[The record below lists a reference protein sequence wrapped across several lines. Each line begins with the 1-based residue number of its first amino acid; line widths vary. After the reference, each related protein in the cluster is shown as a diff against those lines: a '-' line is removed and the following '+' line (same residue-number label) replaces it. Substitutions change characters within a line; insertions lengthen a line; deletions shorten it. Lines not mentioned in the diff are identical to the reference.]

1 MTTKRFLLLLWLGAS
16 LTLPLS
22 AQKEFTAKI
31 DQATVYLQGAALTH
45 TAAASL
51 KSGSYDVTITGLSP
65 DIEVNSLKVTAN
77 GVLISASEFSIDF
90 ITPKEESARI
100 KKLQDSLELYKRQL
114 DEADN
119 ELEVHSHLLQMLTDG
134 TLNNMRQKEGTVSV
148 ADINANM
155 ELYKSKAGGLQ
166 HSIDQD
172 SRKITSL
179 KETIKRLQNQLDQ
192 DMAKDKQRTGVL
204 RLSVSVPQT
213 VNTTFTVTYFT
224 NLASWVPCYDINI
237 TSMDKPVVMKSK
249 AQVSQITGLDW
260 NNVKLTLSN
269 ATPNRTKE
277 APVFKTWFVNFHN
290 PRTLYKQSST
300 SSALSNTVSY
310 SVASQEGVS
319 STDGYIASVR
329 GNRAPSIPL
338 VMDDFVD
345 VDMQEVA
352 VNYNISVPYDI
363 PGNGKE
369 QLIDLKSYN
378 IKAEY
383 KYYSVPKLSDETYL
397 VATLSDY
404 EQFNLLP
411 GYATVTFDNTF
422 VGKTFL
428 RPNATEEHISLT
440 LTTDPRIS
448 VKREKRS
455 DYCSTKHV
463 GSTTTVT
470 QSYQITVKNNQTKTV
485 KLTLKEQYPISS
497 NKDIEVKV
505 EEVKPY
511 ATYNKTETGVLTWDV
526 ELKAGETQTFVVT
539 FNVKYPKD
547 KNVNL

>member
-1 MTTKRFLLLLWLGAS
+1 MKKIFVFTFALLAICANLH
-16 LTLPLS
+16 

-31 DQATVYLQGAALTH
+31 EKATVYLQGAALTH

-51 KSGSYDVTITGLSP
+51 KSGSYDIIINGLSP

-77 GVLISASEFSIDF
+77 GVLISASEFSKDY

-100 KKLQDSLELYKRQL
+100 KKLQDSLELYKRLL
-114 DEADN
+114 DEAND
-119 ELEVHSHLLQMLTDG
+119 ELDVHTHLLQMLTDG
-134 TLNNMRQKEGTVSV
+134 TLNNMQQKDGTVSV

-155 ELYKSKAGGLQ
+155 ELYKSKAGALQ
-166 HSIDQD
+166 HSINQD
-172 SRKITSL
+172 NQKVTKL
-179 KETIKRLQNQLDQ
+179 KETVRRLQCQVDQ
-192 DMAKDKQRTGVL
+192 DMTKDKQRTGVL

-213 VNTTFTVTYFT
+213 INTEFTITYFT
-224 NLASWVPCYDINI
+224 NLASWAPCYDINI
-237 TSMDKPVVMKSK
+237 ASMDKPVVMKAK
-249 AQVSQITGLDW
+249 ARVAQVTGLDW

-277 APVFKTWFVNFHN
+277 APVFKSWYLNFYT
-290 PRTLYKQSST
+290 PRQNAKLST
-300 SSALSNTVSY
+300 PSVPRSNYISY
-310 SVASQEGVS
+310 NLESNQGVA
-319 STDGYIASVR
+319 STDGYVSSVR
-329 GNRAPSIPL
+329 GERSTAPL
-338 VMDDFVD
+338 LMDDYVE
-345 VDMQEVA
+345 VDMQEVH
-352 VNYNISVPYDI
+352 VNYNIAVPYDI

-383 KYYSVPKLSDETYL
+383 KYYAVPKLSDETYL

-404 EQFNLLP
+404 EQYNLLP

-422 VGKTFL
+422 VGKTML
-428 RPNATEEHISLT
+428 RPNATEKNISLT

-448 VKREKRS
+448 VKREKRG

-470 QSYQITVKNNQTKTV
+470 QSYIITVKNNQTKTA
-485 KLTLKEQYPISS
+485 KLTLKDQYPISS

-505 EEVKPY
+505 EEVKPA
-511 ATYNKTETGVLTWDV
+511 ATYNKTETGVLTWDM
-526 ELKAGETQTFVVT
+526 ELQAGETRSFVVT
-539 FNVKYPKD
+539 YSVKYPKD
-547 KNVNL
+547 RRVDL

>member
-1 MTTKRFLLLLWLGAS
+1 MKRIVTVMFAILFAGTQLF
-16 LTLPLS
+16 

-31 DQATVYLQGAALTH
+31 DQATVYLRGAALTH

-51 KSGSYDVTITGLSP
+51 KSGTYDILINGLSP
-65 DIEVNSLKVTAN
+65 DISVSSLKVSAN
-77 GVLISASEFSIDF
+77 GVLISASEFSNDF

-155 ELYKSKAGGLQ
+155 ELYKSKAGALQ

-172 SRKITSL
+172 NQKINSL
-179 KETIKRLQNQLDQ
+179 KKTISRLQKQLDQ
-192 DMAKDKQRTGVL
+192 DNIDQQRTGVL

-213 VNTTFTVTYFT
+213 VNTTFTITYFT
-224 NLASWVPCYDINI
+224 QMAGWVPCYDINI
-237 TSMDKPVVMKSK
+237 ASMDKPVKMKSR
-249 AQVSQITGLDW
+249 AQVSQYTGLDW
-260 NNVKLTLSN
+260 KNVKITLSN
-269 ATPNRTKE
+269 ATPNSTKE
-277 APVFKTWFVNFHN
+277 APVFNSWFISFYT
-290 PRTLYKQSST
+290 PRQLHKGYDDVR
-300 SSALSNTVSY
+300 SNSVSY
-310 SVASQEGVS
+310 STQKLSAMEGVKA
-319 STDGYIASVR
+319 TDGATASAK
-329 GNRAPSIPL
+329 GNQPL
-338 VMDDFVD
+338 MMDDFVE
-345 VDMQEVA
+345 VDMQEVT
-352 VNYNISVPYDI
+352 VNYNIAVPYDI

-369 QLIDLKSYN
+369 QLIDLKSYD
-378 IKAEY
+378 IKADY
-383 KYYSVPKLSDETYL
+383 KYYSIPKLSDETYL
-397 VATLSDY
+397 IATLSDY
-404 EQFNLLP
+404 EQYNLLP

-422 VGKTFL
+422 VGRTFL
-428 RPNATEEHISLT
+428 RPNVTEENISLT

-448 VKREKRS
+448 VKREKQN

-470 QSYQITVKNNQTKTV
+470 QSYRITVKNNQTKAV
-485 KLTLKEQYPISS
+485 KLTLKEQYPLSS
-497 NKDIEVKV
+497 NKDIEVKL
-505 EEVKPY
+505 EDVKPA

-539 FNVKYPKD
+539 YSVKYPKD
-547 KNVNL
+547 RNINL

>member
-1 MTTKRFLLLLWLGAS
+1 MKRIVTVMFAILFAGTQLF
-16 LTLPLS
+16 

-31 DQATVYLQGAALTH
+31 DQATVYLKGAALTH

-51 KSGSYDVTITGLSP
+51 KSGTYDILINGLSP
-65 DIEVNSLKVTAN
+65 DISVSSLKVSAN
-77 GVLISASEFSIDF
+77 GVLISASEFSNDF
-90 ITPKEESARI
+90 VTPKEESARI

-155 ELYKSKAGGLQ
+155 ELYKSKAGALQ

-172 SRKITSL
+172 NQKINTL
-179 KETIKRLQNQLDQ
+179 KKTISRLQKQLDQ
-192 DMAKDKQRTGVL
+192 DNIDQQRTGVL

-213 VNTTFTVTYFT
+213 VNTTFTITYFT
-224 NLASWVPCYDINI
+224 QMAGWVPCYDINI
-237 TSMDKPVVMKSK
+237 ASMDKPVKMKSR
-249 AQVSQITGLDW
+249 AQVAQYTGLDW
-260 NNVKLTLSN
+260 KNVKITLSN
-269 ATPNRTKE
+269 ATPNSTKE
-277 APVFKTWFVNFHN
+277 APVFNSWFISFYT
-290 PRTLYKQSST
+290 PRQLHKGYDDVR
-300 SSALSNTVSY
+300 SNTVSY
-310 SVASQEGVS
+310 STQKLSTMEGVKA
-319 STDGYIASVR
+319 TDGATASAK
-329 GNRAPSIPL
+329 GNQPL
-338 VMDDFVD
+338 MMDHFVE

-352 VNYNISVPYDI
+352 VNYNIAVPYDI

-369 QLIDLKSYN
+369 QLIDLKSYD
-378 IKAEY
+378 IKADY
-383 KYYSVPKLSDETYL
+383 KYYSIPKLSDETYL
-397 VATLSDY
+397 IATLSDY
-404 EQFNLLP
+404 EQYNLLP

-422 VGKTFL
+422 VGRTFL
-428 RPNATEEHISLT
+428 RPNVTEENISLT

-448 VKREKRS
+448 VKREKQN

-470 QSYQITVKNNQTKTV
+470 QSYRITVKNNQTKAV
-485 KLTLKEQYPISS
+485 KLTLKEQYPLSS
-497 NKDIEVKV
+497 NKDIEVKL
-505 EEVKPY
+505 EEVKPA

-539 FNVKYPKD
+539 YSVKYPKD
-547 KNVNL
+547 RNINL

>member
-1 MTTKRFLLLLWLGAS
+1 MKRIVTVMFAILFAS
-16 LTLPLS
+16 TQLF

-31 DQATVYLQGAALTH
+31 DQATVYLRGAALTH

-51 KSGSYDVTITGLSP
+51 KSGTYDILINGLSP
-65 DIEVNSLKVTAN
+65 DISVSSLKVSAN
-77 GVLISASEFSIDF
+77 GVLISASEFSNDF

-155 ELYKSKAGGLQ
+155 ELYKSKAGALQ

-172 SRKITSL
+172 NQKINTL
-179 KETIKRLQNQLDQ
+179 KKTISRLQKQLDQ
-192 DMAKDKQRTGVL
+192 DNIDQQRTGVL

-213 VNTTFTVTYFT
+213 VNTTFTITYFT
-224 NLASWVPCYDINI
+224 QMAGWVPCYDINI
-237 TSMDKPVVMKSK
+237 ASMDKPVKMKSR
-249 AQVSQITGLDW
+249 AQVSQYTGLDW
-260 NNVKLTLSN
+260 KNVKITLSN
-269 ATPNRTKE
+269 ATPNSTKE
-277 APVFKTWFVNFHN
+277 APVFNSWFISFYT
-290 PRTLYKQSST
+290 PRQLHKGYDDVR
-300 SSALSNTVSY
+300 SNSVSY
-310 SVASQEGVS
+310 STQKLSAMEGVKA
-319 STDGYIASVR
+319 TDGATASAK
-329 GNRAPSIPL
+329 GNQPL
-338 VMDDFVD
+338 MMDDFVE

-352 VNYNISVPYDI
+352 VNYNIAVPYDI

-369 QLIDLKSYN
+369 QLIDLKSYD
-378 IKAEY
+378 IKADY
-383 KYYSVPKLSDETYL
+383 KYYSIPKLSDETYL
-397 VATLSDY
+397 IATLSDY
-404 EQFNLLP
+404 EQYNLLP

-422 VGKTFL
+422 VGRTFL
-428 RPNATEEHISLT
+428 RPNVTEENISLT

-448 VKREKRS
+448 VKREKQN

-470 QSYQITVKNNQTKTV
+470 QSYRITVKNNQTKAV
-485 KLTLKEQYPISS
+485 KLTLKEQYPLSS
-497 NKDIEVKV
+497 NKDIEVKL
-505 EEVKPY
+505 EDVKPS

-539 FNVKYPKD
+539 YSVKYPKD
-547 KNVNL
+547 RNINL

>member
-1 MTTKRFLLLLWLGAS
+1 MKRIVTVMFAILFAGTQLF
-16 LTLPLS
+16 

-31 DQATVYLQGAALTH
+31 DQATVYLRGAALTH
-45 TAAASL
+45 TASASL
-51 KSGSYDVTITGLSP
+51 KSGTYDILINGLSP
-65 DIEVNSLKVTAN
+65 DISVSSLKVSAN
-77 GVLISASEFSIDF
+77 GVLISASEFSNDF

-155 ELYKSKAGGLQ
+155 ELYKSKAGALQ

-172 SRKITSL
+172 NQKINTL
-179 KETIKRLQNQLDQ
+179 KKTISRLQKQLDQ
-192 DMAKDKQRTGVL
+192 DNIDQQRTGVL

-213 VNTTFTVTYFT
+213 VNTTFTITYFT
-224 NLASWVPCYDINI
+224 QMAGWVPCYDINI
-237 TSMDKPVVMKSK
+237 ASMDKPVKMKSR
-249 AQVSQITGLDW
+249 AQVAQYTGLDW
-260 NNVKLTLSN
+260 KNVKITLSN

-277 APVFKTWFVNFHN
+277 APVFNSWFISFYT
-290 PRTLYKQSST
+290 PRQLHKGYDDVR
-300 SSALSNTVSY
+300 SNTVSY
-310 SVASQEGVS
+310 STQKLSTMEGVKA
-319 STDGYIASVR
+319 TDGATASAK
-329 GNRAPSIPL
+329 GNQPL
-338 VMDDFVD
+338 MMDDFVE

-352 VNYNISVPYDI
+352 VNYNIAVPYDI

-369 QLIDLKSYN
+369 QLIDLKSYD
-378 IKAEY
+378 IKADY
-383 KYYSVPKLSDETYL
+383 KYYSIPKLSDETYL
-397 VATLSDY
+397 IATLSDY
-404 EQFNLLP
+404 AQYNLLP

-422 VGKTFL
+422 VGRTFL
-428 RPNATEEHISLT
+428 RPNVTEENISLT

-448 VKREKRS
+448 VKREKQN

-470 QSYQITVKNNQTKTV
+470 QSYRITVKNNQTKAV
-485 KLTLKEQYPISS
+485 KLTLKEQYPLSS
-497 NKDIEVKV
+497 NKDIEVKL
-505 EEVKPY
+505 EDVKPA

-539 FNVKYPKD
+539 YSVKYPKD
-547 KNVNL
+547 RNINL

>member
-1 MTTKRFLLLLWLGAS
+1 MFALLFAS
-16 LTLPLS
+16 APLF

-31 DQATVYLQGAALTH
+31 DQATVYLKGAALTH
-45 TAAASL
+45 TASASL

-65 DIEVNSLKVTAN
+65 DIEVNSLKVSAN
-77 GVLISASEFSIDF
+77 GVLVSASEFSNDF

-100 KKLQDSLELYKRQL
+100 KKLQDSLDTYKRQL
-114 DEADN
+114 QEAKDE
-119 ELEVHSHLLQMLTDG
+119 LTVHTHLLKMLTDG
-134 TLNNMRQKEGTVSV
+134 TLNNMQQEKGTVSV

-155 ELYKSKAGGLQ
+155 ELYKSKVGALQ

-172 SRKITSL
+172 NL
-179 KETIKRLQNQLDQ
+179 KVTKLQETVKRLQKQLDQ
-192 DMAKDKQRTGVL
+192 DNIDKQRTGVL
-204 RLSVSVPQT
+204 HLSVSVPQAI
-213 VNTTFTVTYFT
+213 NTTFTVTYFT
-224 NLASWVPCYDINI
+224 DLASWVPCYDINI

-249 AQVSQITGLDW
+249 AQVTQITGLDW

-277 APVFKTWFVNFHN
+277 APVFITWFINFYN
-290 PRTLYKQSST
+290 PRPIAKQSAT
-300 SSALSNTVSY
+300 SNYISY
-310 SVASQEGVS
+310 KVASNEGVS
-319 STDGYIASVR
+319 TTDGYATSAR
-329 GNRAPSIPL
+329 GNHTPSAPL
-338 VMDDFVD
+338 TMDDFVD
-345 VDMQEVA
+345 VDMQEVH

-369 QLIDLKSYN
+369 QLIDLKSYS

-383 KYYSVPKLSDETYL
+383 KYYSAPKLSDETYL
-397 VATLSDY
+397 IATLSDY
-404 EQFNLLP
+404 EQYNLLP

-455 DYCSTKHV
+455 EYCSTKHV
-463 GSTTTVT
+463 GSTTAVT
-470 QSYQITVKNNQTKTV
+470 LSYQITVKNNQTKTA

-505 EEVKPY
+505 TEVTPE

-526 ELKAGETQTFVVT
+526 DLKAGETRT
-539 FNVKYPKD
+539 FNVTYVVKYPKD
-547 KNVNL
+547 RNINL

>member
-1 MTTKRFLLLLWLGAS
+1 MKRIVTVMFAILFVGTQLF
-16 LTLPLS
+16 

-31 DQATVYLQGAALTH
+31 DQATVYLRGAALTH

-51 KSGSYDVTITGLSP
+51 KSGTYDILINGLSP
-65 DIEVNSLKVTAN
+65 DISVSSLKVSAN
-77 GVLISASEFSIDF
+77 GVLISASEFSNDF

-155 ELYKSKAGGLQ
+155 ELYKSKAGALQ

-172 SRKITSL
+172 NQKINTL
-179 KETIKRLQNQLDQ
+179 KKTISRLQKQLDQ
-192 DMAKDKQRTGVL
+192 DNIDQQRTGVL

-213 VNTTFTVTYFT
+213 VNTTFTITYFT
-224 NLASWVPCYDINI
+224 QMAGWVPCYDINI
-237 TSMDKPVVMKSK
+237 ASMDKPVKMKSR
-249 AQVSQITGLDW
+249 AQVSQYTGLDW
-260 NNVKLTLSN
+260 KNVKITLSN
-269 ATPNRTKE
+269 ATPNSTKE
-277 APVFKTWFVNFHN
+277 APVFNSWFISFYT
-290 PRTLYKQSST
+290 PRQLHKGYDDVR
-300 SSALSNTVSY
+300 SNTVSY
-310 SVASQEGVS
+310 STQKLSTMEGVKA
-319 STDGYIASVR
+319 TDGATASAK
-329 GNRAPSIPL
+329 GNQPL
-338 VMDDFVD
+338 MMDDFVE

-352 VNYNISVPYDI
+352 VNYNIAVPYDI

-369 QLIDLKSYN
+369 QLIDLKSYD
-378 IKAEY
+378 IKADY
-383 KYYSVPKLSDETYL
+383 KYYSIPKLSDETYL
-397 VATLSDY
+397 IATLSDY
-404 EQFNLLP
+404 AQYNLLP

-422 VGKTFL
+422 VGRTFL
-428 RPNATEEHISLT
+428 RPNVTEENISLT

-448 VKREKRS
+448 VKREKQN

-470 QSYQITVKNNQTKTV
+470 QSYRITVKNNQTKAV
-485 KLTLKEQYPISS
+485 KLTLKEQYPLSS
-497 NKDIEVKV
+497 NKDIEVKL
-505 EEVKPY
+505 EDVKPA

-539 FNVKYPKD
+539 YSVKYPKD
-547 KNVNL
+547 RNINL

>member
-1 MTTKRFLLLLWLGAS
+1 MKRTFTLLFALLFAGA
-16 LTLPLS
+16 PLF
-22 AQKEFTAKI
+22 AQKEIAAKI
-31 DQATVYLQGAALTH
+31 DHATVYLNGAALTH
-45 TAAASL
+45 TASASL

-65 DIEVNSLKVTAN
+65 DIEVNSLKVSAN
-77 GVLISASEFSIDF
+77 GVLVSASEFSNDF

-100 KKLQDSLELYKRQL
+100 KKLQDSLDTYKRQL
-114 DEADN
+114 QEAKDE
-119 ELEVHSHLLQMLTDG
+119 LTVHTHLLKMLTDG
-134 TLNNMRQKEGTVSV
+134 TLNNMQQEKGTVSV

-155 ELYKSKAGGLQ
+155 ELYKSKAGALQ

-172 SRKITSL
+172 NL
-179 KETIKRLQNQLDQ
+179 KVTKLQETVKRLQKQLDQ
-192 DMAKDKQRTGVL
+192 DNIDKQRTGVL
-204 RLSVSVPQT
+204 HLSVSVPQAI
-213 VNTTFTVTYFT
+213 NTTFTVTYFT
-224 NLASWVPCYDINI
+224 DLASWVPCYDINI
-237 TSMDKPVVMKSK
+237 SSMDKPVVMKSK
-249 AQVSQITGLDW
+249 AQVTQLTGLDW
-260 NNVKLTLSN
+260 NNVRLTLSN

-277 APVFKTWFVNFHN
+277 APVFKTWFINFYT
-290 PRTLYKQSST
+290 PRPLYKQSST
-300 SSALSNTVSY
+300 SSALSNSVSY
-310 SVASQEGVS
+310 KVASNEGVS
-319 STDGYIASVR
+319 TTDGYATSAR
-329 GNRAPSIPL
+329 SNHTPSAPL

-345 VDMQEVA
+345 VDMQEVH

-383 KYYSVPKLSDETYL
+383 KYYSAPKLSDETYL
-397 VATLSDY
+397 IATLSDY
-404 EQFNLLP
+404 EQYNLLP

-455 DYCSTKHV
+455 EYCSTKHV
-463 GSTTTVT
+463 GSTTAVT
-470 QSYQITVKNNQTKTV
+470 LSYQITVKNNQTKTA

-505 EEVKPY
+505 TEVTPE

-526 ELKAGETQTFVVT
+526 DLKAGETRT
-539 FNVKYPKD
+539 FNVTYVVKYPKD
-547 KNVNL
+547 RNINL

>member
-1 MTTKRFLLLLWLGAS
+1 MKRIVTVMFAILFAGTQLF
-16 LTLPLS
+16 

-31 DQATVYLQGAALTH
+31 DQATVYLRGAALTH

-51 KSGSYDVTITGLSP
+51 KSGTYDILINGLSP
-65 DIEVNSLKVTAN
+65 DISVSSLKVSAN
-77 GVLISASEFSIDF
+77 GVLISASEFSNDF

-155 ELYKSKAGGLQ
+155 ELYKSKAGALQ

-172 SRKITSL
+172 NQKINTL
-179 KETIKRLQNQLDQ
+179 KKTISRLQKQLDQ
-192 DMAKDKQRTGVL
+192 DNIDQQRTGVL

-213 VNTTFTVTYFT
+213 VNTTFTITYFT
-224 NLASWVPCYDINI
+224 QMAGWVPCYDINI
-237 TSMDKPVVMKSK
+237 ASMDKPVKMKSR
-249 AQVSQITGLDW
+249 AQVAQYTGLDW
-260 NNVKLTLSN
+260 KNVKITLSN
-269 ATPNRTKE
+269 ATPNSTKE
-277 APVFKTWFVNFHN
+277 APVFNSWFISFYT
-290 PRTLYKQSST
+290 PRQLHKGYDDVR
-300 SSALSNTVSY
+300 SNSVSY
-310 SVASQEGVS
+310 STQKLSAMEGVKA
-319 STDGYIASVR
+319 TDGATASAK
-329 GNRAPSIPL
+329 GNQPL
-338 VMDDFVD
+338 MMDDFVE

-352 VNYNISVPYDI
+352 VNYNIAVPYDI

-369 QLIDLKSYN
+369 QLIDLKSYD
-378 IKAEY
+378 IKADY
-383 KYYSVPKLSDETYL
+383 KYYSIPKLSDETYL
-397 VATLSDY
+397 IATLSDY
-404 EQFNLLP
+404 EQYNLLP

-422 VGKTFL
+422 VGRTFL
-428 RPNATEEHISLT
+428 RPNVTEENISLT

-448 VKREKRS
+448 VKREKQN

-470 QSYQITVKNNQTKTV
+470 QSYRITVKNNQTKAV
-485 KLTLKEQYPISS
+485 KLTLKEQYPLSS
-497 NKDIEVKV
+497 NKDIEVKL
-505 EEVKPY
+505 EDVKPA

-539 FNVKYPKD
+539 YSVKYPKD
-547 KNVNL
+547 RNINL

>member
-1 MTTKRFLLLLWLGAS
+1 MKRIVTVMFAILFAGTQLF
-16 LTLPLS
+16 

-31 DQATVYLQGAALTH
+31 DQATVYLRGAALTH

-51 KSGSYDVTITGLSP
+51 KSGTYDILINGLSP
-65 DIEVNSLKVTAN
+65 DISVSSLKVSAN
-77 GVLISASEFSIDF
+77 GVLISASEFSNDF

-155 ELYKSKAGGLQ
+155 ELYKSKAGALQ

-172 SRKITSL
+172 NQKINTL
-179 KETIKRLQNQLDQ
+179 KKTISRLQKQLDQ
-192 DMAKDKQRTGVL
+192 DNIDQQRTGVL

-213 VNTTFTVTYFT
+213 VNTTFTITYFT
-224 NLASWVPCYDINI
+224 QMAGWVPCYDINI
-237 TSMDKPVVMKSK
+237 ASMDKPVKMKSR
-249 AQVSQITGLDW
+249 AQVSQYTGLDW
-260 NNVKLTLSN
+260 KNVKITLSN
-269 ATPNRTKE
+269 ATPNSTKE
-277 APVFKTWFVNFHN
+277 APVFNSWFISFYT
-290 PRTLYKQSST
+290 PRQLHKGYDDVR
-300 SSALSNTVSY
+300 SNSVSY
-310 SVASQEGVS
+310 STQKLSAMEGVKA
-319 STDGYIASVR
+319 TDGATASAK
-329 GNRAPSIPL
+329 GNQPL
-338 VMDDFVD
+338 MMDDFVE

-352 VNYNISVPYDI
+352 VNYNIAVPYDI

-369 QLIDLKSYN
+369 QLIDLKSYD
-378 IKAEY
+378 IKADY
-383 KYYSVPKLSDETYL
+383 KYYSIPKLSDETYL
-397 VATLSDY
+397 IATLSDY
-404 EQFNLLP
+404 EQYNLLP

-422 VGKTFL
+422 VGRTFL
-428 RPNATEEHISLT
+428 RPNVTEENISLT

-448 VKREKRS
+448 VKREKQN

-470 QSYQITVKNNQTKTV
+470 QSYRITVKNNQTKAV
-485 KLTLKEQYPISS
+485 KLTLKEQYPLSS
-497 NKDIEVKV
+497 NKDIEVKL
-505 EEVKPY
+505 EDVKPS

-539 FNVKYPKD
+539 YSVKYPKD
-547 KNVNL
+547 RNINL

>member
-1 MTTKRFLLLLWLGAS
+1 MFAILFVGTQLF
-16 LTLPLS
+16 

-31 DQATVYLQGAALTH
+31 DQATVYLKGAALTH

-51 KSGSYDVTITGLSP
+51 KSGTYDILINGLSP
-65 DIEVNSLKVTAN
+65 DISVSSLKVSAN
-77 GVLISASEFSIDF
+77 GVLISASEFSNDF

-134 TLNNMRQKEGTVSV
+134 TLNNMQQEKGTVSV

-155 ELYKSKAGGLQ
+155 ELYKSKAGALQ

-172 SRKITSL
+172 NL
-179 KETIKRLQNQLDQ
+179 KVSKLQETVKRLQKQLEQ
-192 DMAKDKQRTGVL
+192 DNIDKQRTGVL
-204 RLSVSVPQT
+204 HLSVSVPQAI
-213 VNTTFTVTYFT
+213 NTTFTVTYFT
-224 NLASWVPCYDINI
+224 DLASWVPCYDINI

-249 AQVSQITGLDW
+249 AQVTQITGLDW

-277 APVFKTWFVNFHN
+277 APVFKTWFINFYN
-290 PRTLYKQSST
+290 PRPIAKQSAT
-300 SSALSNTVSY
+300 SNYISY
-310 SVASQEGVS
+310 KVASNEGVS
-319 STDGYIASVR
+319 TTDGYATSAR
-329 GNRAPSIPL
+329 GNHTPSAPL
-338 VMDDFVD
+338 TMDDFVD
-345 VDMQEVA
+345 VDMQEVH

-369 QLIDLKSYN
+369 QLIDLKSYS

-383 KYYSVPKLSDETYL
+383 KYYSAPKRSDETYL
-397 VATLSDY
+397 IATLSDY
-404 EQFNLLP
+404 EQYNLLP

-428 RPNATEEHISLT
+428 RPNSTEEHISLT

-455 DYCSTKHV
+455 EYCSTKHV
-463 GSTTTVT
+463 GSTTAVT
-470 QSYQITVKNNQTKTV
+470 LSYQITVKNNQTKTA

-505 EEVKPY
+505 TEVTPE

-526 ELKAGETQTFVVT
+526 EMKAGETRT
-539 FNVKYPKD
+539 FNVTYVVKYPKD
-547 KNVNL
+547 RNINL

>member
-1 MTTKRFLLLLWLGAS
+1 MKRIVTVMFAILFAGTQLF
-16 LTLPLS
+16 

-31 DQATVYLQGAALTH
+31 DQATVYLRGAALTH

-51 KSGSYDVTITGLSP
+51 KSGTYDILINGLSP
-65 DIEVNSLKVTAN
+65 DISVSSLKVSAN
-77 GVLISASEFSIDF
+77 GVLISASEFSNDF

-155 ELYKSKAGGLQ
+155 ELYKSKAGALQ

-172 SRKITSL
+172 NQKINSL
-179 KETIKRLQNQLDQ
+179 KKTISRLQKQLDQ
-192 DMAKDKQRTGVL
+192 DNIDQQRTGVL

-213 VNTTFTVTYFT
+213 VNTTFTITYFT
-224 NLASWVPCYDINI
+224 QMAGWVPCYDINI
-237 TSMDKPVVMKSK
+237 ASMDKPVKMKSR
-249 AQVSQITGLDW
+249 AQVAQYTGLDW
-260 NNVKLTLSN
+260 KNVKITLSN
-269 ATPNRTKE
+269 ATPNSTKE
-277 APVFKTWFVNFHN
+277 APVFNSWFISFYT
-290 PRTLYKQSST
+290 PRQLHKGYDDVR
-300 SSALSNTVSY
+300 SNTVSY
-310 SVASQEGVS
+310 STQKLSTMEGVKA
-319 STDGYIASVR
+319 TDGATASAK
-329 GNRAPSIPL
+329 GNQPL
-338 VMDDFVD
+338 MMDDFVE

-352 VNYNISVPYDI
+352 VNYNIAVPYDI

-369 QLIDLKSYN
+369 QLIDLKSYD
-378 IKAEY
+378 IKADY
-383 KYYSVPKLSDETYL
+383 KYYSIPKLSDETYL
-397 VATLSDY
+397 IATLSDY
-404 EQFNLLP
+404 AQYNLLP

-422 VGKTFL
+422 VGRTFL
-428 RPNATEEHISLT
+428 RPNVTEENISLT

-448 VKREKRS
+448 VKREKQN

-470 QSYQITVKNNQTKTV
+470 QSYRITVKNNQTKAV
-485 KLTLKEQYPISS
+485 KLTLKEQYPLSS
-497 NKDIEVKV
+497 NKDIEVKL
-505 EEVKPY
+505 EDVKPA

-539 FNVKYPKD
+539 YSVKYPKD
-547 KNVNL
+547 RNINL

>member
-1 MTTKRFLLLLWLGAS
+1 MKRIVTVMFAILFAGTQLF
-16 LTLPLS
+16 

-31 DQATVYLQGAALTH
+31 DQATVYLRGAALTH

-51 KSGSYDVTITGLSP
+51 KSGTYDILINGLSP
-65 DIEVNSLKVTAN
+65 DISVSSLKVSAN
-77 GVLISASEFSIDF
+77 GVLISASEFSNDF

-155 ELYKSKAGGLQ
+155 ELYKSKAGALQ

-172 SRKITSL
+172 NQKINSL
-179 KETIKRLQNQLDQ
+179 KKTIGRLQKQLDQ
-192 DMAKDKQRTGVL
+192 DNIDQQRTGVL

-213 VNTTFTVTYFT
+213 VNTTFTITYFSQM
-224 NLASWVPCYDINI
+224 AGWVPCYDINI
-237 TSMDKPVVMKSK
+237 ASMDKPVKMKSR
-249 AQVSQITGLDW
+249 AQVSQYTGLDW
-260 NNVKLTLSN
+260 KNVKITLSN
-269 ATPNRTKE
+269 ATPNSTKE
-277 APVFKTWFVNFHN
+277 APVFNSWFINFYT
-290 PRTLYKQSST
+290 PRQLHKGYDDVR
-300 SSALSNTVSY
+300 SNTVSY
-310 SVASQEGVS
+310 STQKLSAMEGVKA
-319 STDGYIASVR
+319 TDGATASAK
-329 GNRAPSIPL
+329 GNQPL
-338 VMDDFVD
+338 MMDDFVE

-352 VNYNISVPYDI
+352 VNYNIAVPYDI

-369 QLIDLKSYN
+369 QLIDLKSYD
-378 IKAEY
+378 IKADY
-383 KYYSVPKLSDETYL
+383 KYYSIPKLSDETYL
-397 VATLSDY
+397 IATLSDY
-404 EQFNLLP
+404 AQYNLLP

-422 VGKTFL
+422 VGRTFL
-428 RPNATEEHISLT
+428 RPNVTEENISLT

-448 VKREKRS
+448 VKREKQN

-470 QSYQITVKNNQTKTV
+470 QSYRITVKNNQTKAV
-485 KLTLKEQYPISS
+485 KLTLKEQYPLSS
-497 NKDIEVKV
+497 NKDIEVKL
-505 EEVKPY
+505 EEVKPA

-539 FNVKYPKD
+539 YSVKYPKD
-547 KNVNL
+547 RSINL

>member
-1 MTTKRFLLLLWLGAS
+1 MR
-16 LTLPLS
+16 
-22 AQKEFTAKI
+22 E
-31 DQATVYLQGAALTH
+31 VH
-45 TAAASL
+45 
-51 KSGSYDVTITGLSP
+51 
-65 DIEVNSLKVTAN
+65 VNSNTA
-77 GVLISASEFSIDF
+77 
-90 ITPKEESARI
+90 
-100 KKLQDSLELYKRQL
+100 
-114 DEADN
+114 
-119 ELEVHSHLLQMLTDG
+119 
-134 TLNNMRQKEGTVSV
+134 
-148 ADINANM
+148 
-155 ELYKSKAGGLQ
+155 
-166 HSIDQD
+166 
-172 SRKITSL
+172 
-179 KETIKRLQNQLDQ
+179 
-192 DMAKDKQRTGVL
+192 
-204 RLSVSVPQT
+204 
-213 VNTTFTVTYFT
+213 
-224 NLASWVPCYDINI
+224 
-237 TSMDKPVVMKSK
+237 
-249 AQVSQITGLDW
+249 
-260 NNVKLTLSN
+260 
-269 ATPNRTKE
+269 
-277 APVFKTWFVNFHN
+277 
-290 PRTLYKQSST
+290 
-300 SSALSNTVSY
+300 
-310 SVASQEGVS
+310 
-319 STDGYIASVR
+319 
-329 GNRAPSIPL
+329 
-338 VMDDFVD
+338 
-345 VDMQEVA
+345 
-352 VNYNISVPYDI
+352 VPYDI

-369 QLIDLKSYN
+369 QLIDLKNYN

-383 KYYSVPKLSDETYL
+383 KYYAAPKLSDETYL

-455 DYCSTKHV
+455 EYCSTKHV

>member
-1 MTTKRFLLLLWLGAS
+1 MKRIVTVMFAILFAGTQLF
-16 LTLPLS
+16 

-31 DQATVYLQGAALTH
+31 DQATVYLRGAALTH

-51 KSGSYDVTITGLSP
+51 KSGTYDILINGLSP
-65 DIEVNSLKVTAN
+65 DISVSSLKVSAN
-77 GVLISASEFSIDF
+77 GVLISASEFSNDF

-119 ELEVHSHLLQMLTDG
+119 ELEVHSHLLQILTDG

-155 ELYKSKAGGLQ
+155 ELYKSKAGALQ

-172 SRKITSL
+172 NQKINSL
-179 KETIKRLQNQLDQ
+179 KKTISRLQKQLDQ
-192 DMAKDKQRTGVL
+192 DNIDQQRTGVL

-213 VNTTFTVTYFT
+213 VNTTFTITYFT
-224 NLASWVPCYDINI
+224 QMAGWVPCYDINI
-237 TSMDKPVVMKSK
+237 ASMDKPVKMKSR
-249 AQVSQITGLDW
+249 AQVAQYTGLDW
-260 NNVKLTLSN
+260 KNVKITLSN
-269 ATPNRTKE
+269 ATPNSTKE
-277 APVFKTWFVNFHN
+277 APVFNSWFISFYT
-290 PRTLYKQSST
+290 PRQLHKGYDDVR
-300 SSALSNTVSY
+300 SNSVSY
-310 SVASQEGVS
+310 STQKLSAMEGVKA
-319 STDGYIASVR
+319 TDGATASAK
-329 GNRAPSIPL
+329 GNQPL
-338 VMDDFVD
+338 MMDDFVE

-352 VNYNISVPYDI
+352 VNYNIAVPYDI

-369 QLIDLKSYN
+369 QLIDLKSYD
-378 IKAEY
+378 IKADY
-383 KYYSVPKLSDETYL
+383 KYYSIPKLSDETYL
-397 VATLSDY
+397 IATLSDY
-404 EQFNLLP
+404 AQYNLLP

-422 VGKTFL
+422 VGRTFL
-428 RPNATEEHISLT
+428 RPNVTEENISLT

-448 VKREKRS
+448 VKREKQN

-470 QSYQITVKNNQTKTV
+470 QSYRITVKNNQTKAV
-485 KLTLKEQYPISS
+485 KLTLKEQYPLSS
-497 NKDIEVKV
+497 NKDIEVKL
-505 EEVKPY
+505 EEVKPA

-539 FNVKYPKD
+539 YSVKYPKD
-547 KNVNL
+547 RNINL

>member
-1 MTTKRFLLLLWLGAS
+1 MKRIVTVMFAILFAGTQLF
-16 LTLPLS
+16 

-31 DQATVYLQGAALTH
+31 DQATVYLRGAALTH

-51 KSGSYDVTITGLSP
+51 KSGTYDILINGLSP
-65 DIEVNSLKVTAN
+65 DISVSSLKVSAN
-77 GVLISASEFSIDF
+77 GVLISASEFSNDF

-119 ELEVHSHLLQMLTDG
+119 ELEVHSHLLQILTDG

-155 ELYKSKAGGLQ
+155 ELYKSKAGALQ

-172 SRKITSL
+172 NQKINTL
-179 KETIKRLQNQLDQ
+179 KKTISRLQKQLDQ
-192 DMAKDKQRTGVL
+192 DNIDQQRTGVL

-213 VNTTFTVTYFT
+213 VNTTFTITYFT
-224 NLASWVPCYDINI
+224 QMAGWVPCYDINI
-237 TSMDKPVVMKSK
+237 ASMDKPVKMKSR
-249 AQVSQITGLDW
+249 AQVAQYTGLDW
-260 NNVKLTLSN
+260 KNVKITLSN
-269 ATPNRTKE
+269 ATPNSTKE
-277 APVFKTWFVNFHN
+277 APVFNSWFISFYT
-290 PRTLYKQSST
+290 PRQLHKGYDDVR
-300 SSALSNTVSY
+300 SNSVSY
-310 SVASQEGVS
+310 STQKLSTMEGVKA
-319 STDGYIASVR
+319 TDGATASAK
-329 GNRAPSIPL
+329 GNQPL
-338 VMDDFVD
+338 MMDDFVE

-352 VNYNISVPYDI
+352 VNYNIAVPYDI

-369 QLIDLKSYN
+369 QLIDLKSYD
-378 IKAEY
+378 IKADY
-383 KYYSVPKLSDETYL
+383 KYYSIPKLSDETYL
-397 VATLSDY
+397 IATLSDY
-404 EQFNLLP
+404 AQYNLLP

-422 VGKTFL
+422 VGRTFL
-428 RPNATEEHISLT
+428 RPNVTEENISLT

-448 VKREKRS
+448 VKREKQN

-470 QSYQITVKNNQTKTV
+470 QSYRITVKNNQTKAV
-485 KLTLKEQYPISS
+485 KLTLKEQYPLSS
-497 NKDIEVKV
+497 NKDIEVKL
-505 EEVKPY
+505 EDVKPA

-539 FNVKYPKD
+539 YSVKYPKD
-547 KNVNL
+547 RNINL

>member
-1 MTTKRFLLLLWLGAS
+1 MKRIVTVMFAILFVGTQLF
-16 LTLPLS
+16 

-31 DQATVYLQGAALTH
+31 DQATVYLRGAALTH
-45 TAAASL
+45 TASASL
-51 KSGSYDVTITGLSP
+51 KSGTYDILINGLSP
-65 DIEVNSLKVTAN
+65 DISVSSLKVSAN
-77 GVLISASEFSIDF
+77 GVLISASEFSNDF

-119 ELEVHSHLLQMLTDG
+119 ELEVHSHLLQILTDG

-155 ELYKSKAGGLQ
+155 ELYKSKAGALQ

-172 SRKITSL
+172 NQKINTL
-179 KETIKRLQNQLDQ
+179 KKTISRLQKQLDQ
-192 DMAKDKQRTGVL
+192 DNIDQQRTGVL
-204 RLSVSVPQT
+204 RLSVSVPQAI
-213 VNTTFTVTYFT
+213 NTTFTVTYFT
-224 NLASWVPCYDINI
+224 DLASWVPCYDINI
-237 TSMDKPVVMKSK
+237 TSMDKPVVLKSK
-249 AQVSQITGLDW
+249 AQVTQITGLDW

-277 APVFKTWFVNFHN
+277 APVFKTWFINFYN
-290 PRTLYKQSST
+290 PRPLYKQSST
-300 SSALSNTVSY
+300 SSALSNSVSY
-310 SVASQEGVS
+310 KVASNEGVS
-319 STDGYIASVR
+319 TTDGYATSAR
-329 GNRAPSIPL
+329 GTHTPSAPL
-338 VMDDFVD
+338 TMDDFVD
-345 VDMQEVA
+345 VDMQEVH

-383 KYYSVPKLSDETYL
+383 KYYSAPKLSDETYL
-397 VATLSDY
+397 IATLSDY
-404 EQFNLLP
+404 EQYNLLP

-455 DYCSTKHV
+455 EYCSTKHV
-463 GSTTTVT
+463 GSTTAVT
-470 QSYQITVKNNQTKTV
+470 LSYQITVKNNQTKTA

-505 EEVKPY
+505 TEVTPE

-526 ELKAGETQTFVVT
+526 EMKAGETRT
-539 FNVKYPKD
+539 FNVTYVVKYPKD
-547 KNVNL
+547 RNINL

>member
-45 TAAASL
+45 TASASL
-51 KSGSYDVTITGLSP
+51 KSGTYDVLINGLSP

-90 ITPKEESARI
+90 VTPKEESARI
-100 KKLQDSLELYKRQL
+100 KKLKDSLELYKRQL
-114 DEADN
+114 DDADN
-119 ELEVHSHLLQMLTDG
+119 ELEVHSHLLQILTDG

-155 ELYKSKAGGLQ
+155 ELYKSKAGALQ
-166 HSIDQD
+166 QSIDQD
-172 SRKITSL
+172 NRKITSL
-179 KETIKRLQNQLDQ
+179 KETIKRLQKQLDQ
-192 DMAKDKQRTGVL
+192 DMSKDKQRTGVL

-213 VNTTFTVTYFT
+213 VNTTFTITYFT
-224 NLASWVPCYDINI
+224 NMASWVPCYDINI
-237 TSMDKPVVMKSK
+237 TSMDKPVVLKSK

-269 ATPNRTKE
+269 ATPNRSKE
-277 APVFKTWFVNFHN
+277 APVFKSWYLNFYR
-290 PRTLYKQSST
+290 PQQFRE

-310 SVASQEGVS
+310 ATKERAGVAT
-319 STDGYIASVR
+319 TDGYATSAR
-329 GNRAPSIPL
+329 GERPTAPL
-338 VMDDFVD
+338 LMDDYVD
-345 VDMQEVA
+345 VDMQEVH

-369 QLIDLKSYN
+369 QLIDLKKYN

-383 KYYSVPKLSDETYL
+383 KYYTAPKLSDETYL

-404 EQFNLLP
+404 EQYNLLP

-428 RPNATEEHISLT
+428 RPNVTEELLSLT

-448 VKREKRS
+448 VKREKQG

-463 GSTTTVT
+463 GNTTTVT
-470 QSYQITVKNNQTKTV
+470 QSYKITVKNNQTKTV
-485 KLTLKEQYPISS
+485 KLTLKDQYPISS

-505 EEVKPY
+505 EEVKPA

-539 FNVKYPKD
+539 YSVKHPKD
-547 KNVNL
+547 RNINL

>member
-1 MTTKRFLLLLWLGAS
+1 MKRIVTVMFAILFVGTQLF
-16 LTLPLS
+16 

-31 DQATVYLQGAALTH
+31 DQATVYLKGAALTH
-45 TAAASL
+45 TASASL
-51 KSGSYDVTITGLSP
+51 KSGTYDILINGLSP
-65 DIEVNSLKVTAN
+65 DISVSSLKVSAN
-77 GVLISASEFSIDF
+77 GVLISASEFSNDF

-119 ELEVHSHLLQMLTDG
+119 ELEVHSHLLQILTDG

-155 ELYKSKAGGLQ
+155 ELYKSKAGALQ

-172 SRKITSL
+172 NQKINTL
-179 KETIKRLQNQLDQ
+179 KKTISRLQKQLDQ
-192 DMAKDKQRTGVL
+192 DNIDQQRTGVL

-213 VNTTFTVTYFT
+213 VNTTFTITYFT
-224 NLASWVPCYDINI
+224 QMAGWRPCYDINI
-237 TSMDKPVVMKSK
+237 ASMDKPVKMKSR
-249 AQVSQITGLDW
+249 AQVSQYTGLDW
-260 NNVKLTLSN
+260 KNIKITLSN
-269 ATPNRTKE
+269 ATPNSTKE
-277 APVFKTWFVNFHN
+277 APVFNSWFISFYT
-290 PRTLYKQSST
+290 PRPLYKQSST
-300 SSALSNTVSY
+300 SSALSNSVSY
-310 SVASQEGVS
+310 KVASNEGVS
-319 STDGYIASVR
+319 TTDGYATSAR
-329 GNRAPSIPL
+329 GTHTPSAPL
-338 VMDDFVD
+338 TMDDFVD
-345 VDMQEVA
+345 VDMQEVH

-383 KYYSVPKLSDETYL
+383 KYYSAPKLSDETYL
-397 VATLSDY
+397 IATLSDY
-404 EQFNLLP
+404 EQYNLLP

-455 DYCSTKHV
+455 EYCSTKHV

-470 QSYQITVKNNQTKTV
+470 QSYRITVKNNQTKAV
-485 KLTLKEQYPISS
+485 KLTLKEQYPLSS
-497 NKDIEVKV
+497 NKDIEVKL
-505 EEVKPY
+505 EEVKPA

-539 FNVKYPKD
+539 YSVKYPKD
-547 KNVNL
+547 RNINL

>member
-1 MTTKRFLLLLWLGAS
+1 MKRIVTVMFAILFAGTQLF
-16 LTLPLS
+16 

-31 DQATVYLQGAALTH
+31 DQATVYLRGAALTH

-51 KSGSYDVTITGLSP
+51 KSGTYDILINGLSP
-65 DIEVNSLKVTAN
+65 DISVSSLKVSAN
-77 GVLISASEFSIDF
+77 GVLISASEFSNDF

-155 ELYKSKAGGLQ
+155 ELYKSKAGALQ

-172 SRKITSL
+172 NQKINTL
-179 KETIKRLQNQLDQ
+179 KKTISRLQKQLDQ
-192 DMAKDKQRTGVL
+192 DNIDQQRTGVL

-213 VNTTFTVTYFT
+213 VNTTFTITYFT
-224 NLASWVPCYDINI
+224 QMAGWVPCYDINI
-237 TSMDKPVVMKSK
+237 ASMDKPVKMKSR
-249 AQVSQITGLDW
+249 AQVAQYTGLDW
-260 NNVKLTLSN
+260 KNVKITLSN
-269 ATPNRTKE
+269 ATPNSTKE
-277 APVFKTWFVNFHN
+277 APVFNSWFISFYT
-290 PRTLYKQSST
+290 PRQLHKGYDDVR
-300 SSALSNTVSY
+300 SNTVSY
-310 SVASQEGVS
+310 STQKLSTMEGVKA
-319 STDGYIASVR
+319 TDGATASAK
-329 GNRAPSIPL
+329 GNQPL
-338 VMDDFVD
+338 MMDDFVE

-352 VNYNISVPYDI
+352 VNYNIAVPYDI

-369 QLIDLKSYN
+369 QLIDLKSYD
-378 IKAEY
+378 IKADY
-383 KYYSVPKLSDETYL
+383 KYYSIPKLSDETYL
-397 VATLSDY
+397 IATLSDY
-404 EQFNLLP
+404 EQYNLLP

-422 VGKTFL
+422 VGRTFL
-428 RPNATEEHISLT
+428 RPNVTEENISLT

-448 VKREKRS
+448 VKREKQN

-470 QSYQITVKNNQTKTV
+470 QSYRITVKNNQTKAV
-485 KLTLKEQYPISS
+485 KLTLKEQYPLSS
-497 NKDIEVKV
+497 NKDIEVKL
-505 EEVKPY
+505 EDVKPA

-539 FNVKYPKD
+539 YSVKYPKD
-547 KNVNL
+547 RNINL

>member
-1 MTTKRFLLLLWLGAS
+1 MKRIVTVMFAILFAGTQLF
-16 LTLPLS
+16 

-31 DQATVYLQGAALTH
+31 DQATVYLRGAALTH

-51 KSGSYDVTITGLSP
+51 KSGTYDILINGLSP
-65 DIEVNSLKVTAN
+65 DISVSSLKVSAN
-77 GVLISASEFSIDF
+77 GVLISASEFSNDF

-155 ELYKSKAGGLQ
+155 ELYKSKAGALQ

-172 SRKITSL
+172 NQKINTL
-179 KETIKRLQNQLDQ
+179 KKTISRLQKQLDQ
-192 DMAKDKQRTGVL
+192 DNIDQQRTGVL

-213 VNTTFTVTYFT
+213 VNTTFTITYFT
-224 NLASWVPCYDINI
+224 QMAGWVPCYDINI
-237 TSMDKPVVMKSK
+237 ASMDKPVKMKSR
-249 AQVSQITGLDW
+249 AQVSQYTGLDW
-260 NNVKLTLSN
+260 KNVKITLSN
-269 ATPNRTKE
+269 ATPNSTKE
-277 APVFKTWFVNFHN
+277 APVFNSWFISFYT
-290 PRTLYKQSST
+290 PRQLHKGYDDVR
-300 SSALSNTVSY
+300 SNTVSY
-310 SVASQEGVS
+310 STQKLSTMEGVKA
-319 STDGYIASVR
+319 TDGATASAK
-329 GNRAPSIPL
+329 GNQPL
-338 VMDDFVD
+338 MMDDFVE

-352 VNYNISVPYDI
+352 VNYNIAVPYDI

-369 QLIDLKSYN
+369 LLIDLKSYD
-378 IKAEY
+378 IKADY
-383 KYYSVPKLSDETYL
+383 KYYSIPKLSDETYL
-397 VATLSDY
+397 IATLSDY
-404 EQFNLLP
+404 EQYNLLP

-422 VGKTFL
+422 VGRTFL
-428 RPNATEEHISLT
+428 RPNVTEENISLT

-448 VKREKRS
+448 VKREKQN

-470 QSYQITVKNNQTKTV
+470 QSYRITVKNNQTKAV
-485 KLTLKEQYPISS
+485 KLTLKEQYPLSS
-497 NKDIEVKV
+497 NKDIEVKL
-505 EEVKPY
+505 EDVKPA

-539 FNVKYPKD
+539 YSVKYPKD
-547 KNVNL
+547 RNINL

>member
-1 MTTKRFLLLLWLGAS
+1 MKRIVTVMFAILFVGTQLF
-16 LTLPLS
+16 

-31 DQATVYLQGAALTH
+31 DQATVYLRGAALTH
-45 TAAASL
+45 TASASL
-51 KSGSYDVTITGLSP
+51 KSGTYDILINGLSP
-65 DIEVNSLKVTAN
+65 DISVSSLKVSAN
-77 GVLISASEFSIDF
+77 GVLISASEFSNDF

-119 ELEVHSHLLQMLTDG
+119 ELEVHSHLLQILTDG

-155 ELYKSKAGGLQ
+155 ELYKSKAGALQ

-172 SRKITSL
+172 NQKINTL
-179 KETIKRLQNQLDQ
+179 KKTISRLQKQLDQ
-192 DMAKDKQRTGVL
+192 DNIDQQRTGVL
-204 RLSVSVPQT
+204 RLSVSVPQAI
-213 VNTTFTVTYFT
+213 NTTFTVTYFT
-224 NLASWVPCYDINI
+224 DLASWVPCYDINI
-237 TSMDKPVVMKSK
+237 TSMDKPVVLKSK
-249 AQVSQITGLDW
+249 AQVTQITGLDW

-277 APVFKTWFVNFHN
+277 APVFKTWFINFYN
-290 PRTLYKQSST
+290 PRPLYKQSST
-300 SSALSNTVSY
+300 SSALSNSVSY
-310 SVASQEGVS
+310 KVASNEGVS
-319 STDGYIASVR
+319 TTDGYATSAR
-329 GNRAPSIPL
+329 GTHTPSAPL
-338 VMDDFVD
+338 TMDDFVD
-345 VDMQEVA
+345 VDMQEVH
-352 VNYNISVPYDI
+352 VNYNSSVPYDI

-383 KYYSVPKLSDETYL
+383 KYYSAPKLSDETYL
-397 VATLSDY
+397 IATLSDY
-404 EQFNLLP
+404 EQYNLLP

-455 DYCSTKHV
+455 EYCSTKHV
-463 GSTTTVT
+463 GSTTAVT
-470 QSYQITVKNNQTKTV
+470 LSYQITVKNNQTKTA

-505 EEVKPY
+505 TEVTPE

-526 ELKAGETQTFVVT
+526 EMKAGETRT
-539 FNVKYPKD
+539 FNVTYVVKYPKD
-547 KNVNL
+547 RNINL

>member
-16 LTLPLS
+16 LALPLS

-45 TAAASL
+45 TASASL

-65 DIEVNSLKVTAN
+65 DIEVNSLKVSAN
-77 GVLISASEFSIDF
+77 GVLVSASEFSNDF

-100 KKLQDSLELYKRQL
+100 KKLQDSLDTYKRQL
-114 DEADN
+114 QEAKDE
-119 ELEVHSHLLQMLTDG
+119 LTVHTHLLKMLTDG
-134 TLNNMRQKEGTVSV
+134 TLNNMQQEKGTVSV

-155 ELYKSKAGGLQ
+155 ELYKSKAGALQ

-172 SRKITSL
+172 NL
-179 KETIKRLQNQLDQ
+179 KVTKLQETVKRLQKQLDQ
-192 DMAKDKQRTGVL
+192 DNIDKQRTGVL
-204 RLSVSVPQT
+204 HLSVSVPQAIT
-213 VNTTFTVTYFT
+213 TTFTVTYFT
-224 NLASWVPCYDINI
+224 DLASWVPCYDINI
-237 TSMDKPVVMKSK
+237 SSMDKPVVMKSK
-249 AQVSQITGLDW
+249 AQVTQLTGLDW
-260 NNVKLTLSN
+260 NNVRLTLSN
-269 ATPNRTKE
+269 ATPNRSKE
-277 APVFKTWFVNFHN
+277 APVFKSWYLNFYR
-290 PRTLYKQSST
+290 PQQFRE

-310 SVASQEGVS
+310 ATKERAGVAT
-319 STDGYIASVR
+319 TDGYATSVR
-329 GNRAPSIPL
+329 GERPTAPL
-338 VMDDFVD
+338 LMDDYVD
-345 VDMQEVA
+345 VDMQEVH
-352 VNYNISVPYDI
+352 VNYNIAVPYDI

-383 KYYSVPKLSDETYL
+383 KYYAAPKLSDETYL

-404 EQFNLLP
+404 EQYNLLP

-428 RPNATEEHISLT
+428 RPNVTEELLSLT

-448 VKREKRS
+448 VKREKQG

-470 QSYQITVKNNQTKTV
+470 QSYKITVKNNQTKTV
-485 KLTLKEQYPISS
+485 KLTLKDQYPISS

-505 EEVKPY
+505 EEVKPA

-539 FNVKYPKD
+539 YSVKHPKD
-547 KNVNL
+547 RNINL